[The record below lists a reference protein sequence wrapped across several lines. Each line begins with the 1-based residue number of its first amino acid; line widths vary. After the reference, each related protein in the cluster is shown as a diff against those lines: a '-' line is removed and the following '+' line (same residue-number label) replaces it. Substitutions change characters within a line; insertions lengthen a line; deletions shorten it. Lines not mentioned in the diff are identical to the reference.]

1 MTKNGTPEM
10 RYAHPWLADV
20 GVDVVGVGALAE
32 RGEGHLPVQADVGG
46 EVGEVLVM
54 ADVAPSTK

>member
-32 RGEGHLPVQADVGG
+32 RGEDHVPVQAKRRWPWSWSAG
-46 EVGEVLVM
+46 
-54 ADVAPSTK
+54 STR